1 MVIFRPKRWRC
12 LQKKCWW
19 CASGAASPALFAWHN
34 SGRVMQCSGI
44 CIYIYIYTWVCV
56 CVGIII
62 HVYIYI
68 CVYVHI
74 YIYCIYIYIYYVCR
88 YVYIYICTRLSL
100 KILLPTTQKSSVYS
114 RWPTS
119 QGVSGE
125 EMRWY
130 KAGVLLE
137 ISFPKSMSVSFRDMP
152 KV

>member
-1 MVIFRPKRWRC
+1 
-12 LQKKCWW
+12 
-19 CASGAASPALFAWHN
+19 
-34 SGRVMQCSGI
+34 MQCSGI
-44 CIYIYIYTWVCV
+44 CIYIYINIIYIYTHECV

-62 HVYIYI
+62 HVYIYM
-68 CVYVHI
+68 YVHI
-74 YIYCIYIYIYYVCR
+74 YIVYTYIYIMFVDTYI
-88 YVYIYICTRLSL
+88 YIYICTRLSL

-125 EMRWY
+125 EMRWN
-130 KAGVLLE
+130 KAGALLE

>member
-1 MVIFRPKRWRC
+1 
-12 LQKKCWW
+12 
-19 CASGAASPALFAWHN
+19 
-34 SGRVMQCSGI
+34 MQCSGI
-44 CIYIYIYTWVCV
+44 CIYIYIYINIYIYTHECV

-62 HVYIYI
+62 HVYIYM
-68 CVYVHI
+68 YVHI
-74 YIYCIYIYIYYVCR
+74 YIYIVYTYIYIYYVCR

-125 EMRWY
+125 EMRWN
-130 KAGVLLE
+130 KAGALLE

>member
-1 MVIFRPKRWRC
+1 MAMSPKKMLMVC
-12 LQKKCWW
+12 LWSCF
-19 CASGAASPALFAWHN
+19 SGAFCLAQLWEGDAVLWHMYIYIYIHM
-34 SGRVMQCSGI
+34 SVCVCGYHYT
-44 CIYIYIYTWVCV
+44 CIYIYMCV
-56 CVGIII
+56 CT
-62 HVYIYI
+62 Y
-68 CVYVHI
+68 I
-74 YIYCIYIYIYYVCR
+74 YIYCIYIYIYIMFVDTCIYI
-88 YVYIYICTRLSL
+88 YIYICTRLSL

-130 KAGVLLE
+130 KAGALLE

>member
-1 MVIFRPKRWRC
+1 MY
-12 LQKKCWW
+12 
-19 CASGAASPALFAWHN
+19 
-34 SGRVMQCSGI
+34 
-44 CIYIYIYTWVCV
+44 IYIYILY
-56 CVGIII
+56 I
-62 HVYIYI
+62 H
-68 CVYVHI
+68 
-74 YIYCIYIYIYYVCR
+74 IYIYYVCR

-125 EMRWY
+125 EMRWN
-130 KAGVLLE
+130 KAGALLE